1 VFSYVYMKILESQ
14 PERYDRGI
22 ALMSL
27 GGADRCKKKLVD
39 HNVQTGFK
47 VLEIGCGTGTM
58 AILAAQAGAEVLG
71 FDVSDAMLEVARR
84 KIDISGMSA
93 RIQIQEMGV
102 SGMDK
107 LADDSFDLVM
117 STLVFS
123 ELSRDER
130 IYALRHAHRLLRP
143 GGRLAIADE
152 VRPRTL
158 ARRLAHGALR
168 IPLLV
173 ATFAL
178 TQTTTSAVD
187 GLSDLVSE
195 AGFRI
200 ESEERSSLDSFAYLV
215 AIKRIEEEEP

>member
-1 VFSYVYMKILESQ
+1 MSSYIYMKILESR

-39 HNVQTGFK
+39 ENVRPGCK

-58 AILAAQAGAEVLG
+58 AVLAAQRGAEVLA
-71 FDVSDAMLEVARR
+71 FDVSGAMLAVARR
-84 KIDISGMSA
+84 KTGAAGVSD
-93 RIQIQEMGV
+93 RIQLEEMGV

-107 LADDSFDLVM
+107 FADESFDLVM

-130 IYALRHAHRLLRP
+130 TYALRHAYRVLRP

-152 VRPRTL
+152 ARPNTL
-158 ARRLAHGALR
+158 AKRLAHGAVR
-168 IPLLV
+168 IPLLI
-173 ATFAL
+173 ATFVL
-178 TQTTTSAVD
+178 TQTTTTAVD

-200 ESEERSSLDSFAYLV
+200 ESEDRSSLGSFLYLV
-215 AIKRIEEEEP
+215 AVKEGRE

>member
-1 VFSYVYMKILESQ
+1 MSSYVYMKILESQ

-27 GGADRCKKKLVD
+27 GGADRCKKKLV
-39 HNVQTGFK
+39 HENVRSGSM
-47 VLEIGCGTGTM
+47 VLEVGCGTGTM
-58 AILAAQAGAEVLG
+58 AILAARAGADVLA
-71 FDVSDAMLEVARR
+71 FDVSHAMLEVARR
-84 KIDISGMSA
+84 KIDESGMSG
-93 RIQIQEMGV
+93 RIELQEMGV

-130 IYALRHAHRLLRP
+130 AYVLRHAHRVLRR

-152 VRPRTL
+152 ARPRTL
-158 ARRLAHGALR
+158 IKRLAHGAVR
-168 IPLLV
+168 IPLLI
-173 ATFAL
+173 ATFVL
-178 TQTTTSAVD
+178 TQTTTRAVD

-200 ESEERSSLDSFAYLV
+200 ESEERSSLDSFLYLV
-215 AIKRIEEEEP
+215 AIKGEGG